1 MGFITKLKR
10 FRSWERIF
18 IERFSEPL
26 HLNLLSIFIYI
37 FGSFRQKVKFD
48 LVLRFQHAASLYMAA
63 DLAKE
68 HGYHRISVLEF
79 GVAAGA
85 GLSNIEKI
93 SKKITKDTGIEFK
106 IYGFDTAEGLPKP
119 KSYKDHPELYAHGDL
134 PMDFDR
140 LSDSLSEN
148 TELVIG
154 DIKDTIKAFTER
166 DFQDCPI
173 GFVSIDVDYYS
184 STLDT
189 LELFKMNSENYLPK
203 VVMYLD
209 DLQDDFHNSWCG
221 VKGAVKD
228 FSEGNEFRKIERH
241 EFLKTKRVFKN
252 APWIDHIYQAHILDH
267 PIRNNLNPERE
278 KIIFDNPHI

>member
-26 HLNLLSIFIYI
+26 HLNILSLFFLV
-37 FGSFRQKVKFD
+37 FGTFRQKVKFD
-48 LVLRFQHAASLYMAA
+48 LVLRFQHATSLYMAA

-68 HGYHRISVLEF
+68 NGYKSVSVLEF

-93 SKKITKDTGIEFK
+93 SKKITKDTGVEFK
-106 IYGFDTAEGLPKP
+106 IFGFDTAEGLPMP

-140 LSDSLSEN
+140 LSESLGSN

-154 DIKDTIKAFTER
+154 DIKNTIKEFINR
-166 DFQDCPI
+166 DFQQSPI

-184 STLDT
+184 STMDT
-189 LELFKMNSENYLPK
+189 LELMKMESKNFLPR
-203 VVMYLD
+203 VIMYLD
-209 DLQDDFHNSWCG
+209 DLQDDSHNSWCG

-228 FSEGNEFRKIERH
+228 FSDSNEFRKIE
-241 EFLKTKRVFKN
+241 KT
-252 APWIDHIYQAHILDH
+252 
-267 PIRNNLNPERE
+267 
-278 KIIFDNPHI
+278 